1 MSVDENILCFAK
13 FLADHTKWIW
23 EWRWRIHGKQWLL
36 LSQHMHIP
44 SKRRSLAKAAE
55 RCPVAF
61 AHHFVSPAKYGYK
74 HNTCHSIHRHSA
86 QQLARERTAD
96 RNNYH
101 TFPRVYRLTVY
112 AQIRPNFYSPNRIF
126 SPDFSLSPSGSSPEA
141 LLSGNRLSM
150 YPLASG
156 NINYR
161 SDKSG

>member
-1 MSVDENILCFAK
+1 MSVDENILSFAK

-23 EWRWRIHGKQWLL
+23 EWRWRIHGKQWPL

-86 QQLARERTAD
+86 QQLARERERPIVTTTT
-96 RNNYH
+96 H
-101 TFPRVYRLTVY
+101 FPVCIGLPYMLKSDPIFTH
-112 AQIRPNFYSPNRIF
+112 QIEYLVLISVF
-126 SPDFSLSPSGSSPEA
+126 LLLEA
-141 LLSGNRLSM
+141 LPRL
-150 YPLASG
+150 YFLETDCPC
-156 NINYR
+156 IP
-161 SDKSG
+161 